1 MGLFFVEKKTKDL
14 REVMDGNF
22 PFLCGIWYNV
32 SIMGRKK
39 KTKEIDQDIDEE
51 AEVKESSGILH
62 HDVKRSIAAVFLFTL
77 GILFALGFFKSA
89 GMLGTFFDRMAG
101 LGLGWGKWIFPFL
114 LFLAGIFLFR
124 RRTSSWSDVVKL
136 GGLSV
141 AFLSFLGLLHSFQ
154 SGNLE
159 QLAMNGQGGGYIGFG
174 LAILFGKLAG
184 TIGGTILFVALFL
197 IGVLAA
203 FNFSLLQFSDSLS
216 EWTKRRDSD
225 QSSSAEKDAGGE
237 GEETSHTDE
246 PASPSAGSGMD
257 VLAVDPVVT
266 EQEKLEQEN
275 IKHIHF
281 PQDDGGELATGK
293 TSDMKK
299 HSELASVPAYFLSGE
314 RKPFVVAPRRSS
326 RKRTFW
332 QLPTPDLLD
341 TSSEEGFG
349 GDTEARAEIIRQT
362 LENFGIPVVHHATM
376 VGPTVTQY
384 MFSPAGGVKLS
395 RITTLSDNLAL
406 AMAAPSIRIQ
416 APIPGK
422 SLIGIEVPNQVQAI
436 VRLRNILESQAFL
449 KRNSPLTVALGKDV
463 HGDYAVAD
471 IGKMPHLLV
480 AGTTRS
486 GKSVFVNALL
496 LSLLYQNAPDDL
508 RLILIDPKRV
518 ELSLYNGIPHLI
530 TDVIVEPK
538 KVVNALRSM
547 VGEMDRR
554 YKLLE
559 QVGSRDIESY
569 HVRCARGEKR
579 TVPLPGGGHREED
592 LPKLPYIVIVI
603 DEMADLMMSHGREVE
618 GVIVRLAQMA
628 RAVGIHLVLATQR
641 PSVEVITGLIKA
653 NIVTRIA
660 FQVATQIDSRTI
672 LDQGG
677 AEKLIGQGDMLFTT
691 AGYPQPRR
699 IQGPFVSED
708 EVRNVVEFIREQ
720 KLAAGFEESI
730 DGDVTVNSPIRE
742 REFALPSLPRANGD
756 LEAAPVGPDTD
767 SFAHPEKLSDGIVFS
782 LDDEEHLE
790 EDQDP
795 RYEEARQVV
804 LEFRQASTSFLQRRM
819 GLGYSRAAKII
830 DCLEKNGVI
839 GPKDGSKPRDI
850 LALGGSSAP
859 GDSPAHVSV
868 DHDDPVSNAESE
880 EMSMGDTQED
890 KWQI

>member
-1 MGLFFVEKKTKDL
+1 MPESFSFLLFL
-14 REVMDGNF
+14 
-22 PFLCGIWYNV
+22 LGIWYTG

-39 KTKEIDQDIDEE
+39 KTNEVSSRVAEEEEE
-51 AEVKESSGILH
+51 ASPSVLH

-89 GMLGTFFDRMAG
+89 GILGTFFDRVAG

-124 RRTSSWSDVVKL
+124 RRTSSWSDAVKL

-141 AFLSFLGLLHSFQ
+141 AFVSLLGFLHSIQ
-154 SGNLE
+154 SGDLE
-159 QLAMNGQGGGYIGFG
+159 QLAASGRGGGYIGFG
-174 LAILFGKLAG
+174 LAALFEKLAG
-184 TIGGTILFVALFL
+184 SIGGTILFVALFL
-197 IGVLAA
+197 IGTIAA
-203 FNFSLLQFSDSLS
+203 FNFSLLQFSDSLR
-216 EWTKRRDSD
+216 EWSRRREGGDELPQSD
-225 QSSSAEKDAGGE
+225 PDQAL
-237 GEETSHTDE
+237 
-246 PASPSAGSGMD
+246 PSADG
-257 VLAVDPVVT
+257 VPVASTLT
-266 EQEKLEQEN
+266 EPSTETPAESTLLTEEEKLGKEN

-281 PQDDGGELATGK
+281 PGEGNEKDAEGNAHAEK
-293 TSDMKK
+293 QAD
-299 HSELASVPAYFLSGE
+299 LASVPAYFLSGE
-314 RKPFVVAPRRSS
+314 RKPFVVAPRRSL

-436 VRLRNILESQAFL
+436 VRLRNILESHAFL
-449 KRNSPLTVALGKDV
+449 KRTSALTIALGKDV

-486 GKSVFVNALL
+486 GKSVFINALL

-569 HVRCARGEKR
+569 HMRCARGEKR
-579 TVPLPGGGHREED
+579 SVALPGGGEREED

-677 AEKLIGQGDMLFTT
+677 AEKLVGQGDMLFTT
-691 AGYPQPRR
+691 AGFPQPRR

-708 EVRNVVEFIREQ
+708 EVRNVVDFIREQ

-730 DGDVTVNSPIRE
+730 DGEISTGSPIRE
-742 REFALPSLPRANGD
+742 REFSLSLPRSNGD

-767 SFAHPEKLSDGIVFS
+767 SFAHPEKISDGIVFS
-782 LDDEEHLE
+782 LDDEEMSE
-790 EDQDP
+790 SDVDP
-795 RYEEARQVV
+795 RYEEARHIV

-819 GLGYSRAAKII
+819 GLGYSRAAKLI
-830 DCLEKNGVI
+830 DCLERAGVI
-839 GPKDGSKPRDI
+839 GPKDGSKQREI
-850 LALGGSSAP
+850 FAGGEVSSSQNSSA
-859 GDSPAHVSV
+859 SPSVEPDAHAIEANRQTPSM
-868 DHDDPVSNAESE
+868 ESPE
-880 EMSMGDTQED
+880 RDD
-890 KWQI
+890 KWQV

>member
-1 MGLFFVEKKTKDL
+1 
-14 REVMDGNF
+14 
-22 PFLCGIWYNV
+22 
-32 SIMGRKK
+32 MGRKK
-39 KTKEIDQDIDEE
+39 KTKEVSQPDLEDDDR
-51 AEVKESSGILH
+51 AESPGILH

-89 GMLGTFFDRMAG
+89 GILGTFFDRVAG

-124 RRTSSWSDVVKL
+124 RRTSSWSDAVKL
-136 GGLSV
+136 GGLSI
-141 AFLSFLGLLHSFQ
+141 AFLSFLGFLHSLQ
-154 SGNLE
+154 SGDLA
-159 QLAMNGQGGGYIGFG
+159 QLAVSGRGGGYIGFG
-174 LAILFGKLAG
+174 LASLFGKLAG
-184 TIGGTILFVALFL
+184 TLGGTILFVALFL
-197 IGVLAA
+197 IGTIAA
-203 FNFSLLQFSDSLS
+203 FNFSLLRFSDSLS
-216 EWTKRRDSD
+216 EWTKRRDLNDVTSD
-225 QSSSAEKDAGGE
+225 DEAESEK
-237 GEETSHTDE
+237 TSGDGTTVSESIPQDSH
-246 PASPSAGSGMD
+246 GVD
-257 VLAVDPVVT
+257 VPIVDPIVT
-266 EQEKLEQEN
+266 EKEKLEQEN
-275 IKHIHF
+275 IKRIHF
-281 PQDDGGELATGK
+281 PQENEKNVEGRNAEAQ
-293 TSDMKK
+293 K
-299 HSELASVPAYFLSGE
+299 HAELASVPAYFLSGE
-314 RKPFVVAPRRSS
+314 RKPFVVTPRRSS

-332 QLPTPDLLD
+332 QLPTSDLLD

-406 AMAAPSIRIQ
+406 AMEAPSIRIQ

-422 SLIGIEVPNQVQAI
+422 ALIGIEVPNQVQAI

-449 KRNSPLTVALGKDV
+449 KRSSALTVALGKDV

-486 GKSVFVNALL
+486 GKSVFINALL

-569 HVRCARGEKR
+569 HVRCARGERR
-579 TVPLPGGGHREED
+579 TVPLPGGGSREED

-730 DGDVTVNSPIRE
+730 DGEISTSSPIRE
-742 REFALPSLPRANGD
+742 REFALPSLPRADGN
-756 LEAAPVGPDTD
+756 LEAAPVGPDAE
-767 SFAHPEKLSDGIVFS
+767 SFSHPEKLSDGIVFS
-782 LDDEEHLE
+782 LDDASSLE

-830 DCLEKNGVI
+830 DCLEKAGVV
-839 GPKDGSKPRDI
+839 GPKDGSKPREI
-850 LALGGSSAP
+850 LASSGTPANVSSP
-859 GDSPAHVSV
+859 IDSSVS
-868 DHDDPVSNAESE
+868 DSDDEDLPTESAQ
-880 EMSMGDTQED
+880 DD
-890 KWQI
+890 KWQV

>member
-1 MGLFFVEKKTKDL
+1 
-14 REVMDGNF
+14 
-22 PFLCGIWYNV
+22 
-32 SIMGRKK
+32 MGRKK
-39 KTKEIDQDIDEE
+39 KI
-51 AEVKESSGILH
+51 KESPQSDSENGDRVESPGILH

-77 GILFALGFFKSA
+77 SILFALGFFKSA
-89 GMLGTFFDRMAG
+89 GILGTFFDRMAG

-114 LFLAGIFLFR
+114 LFLAGIFLLR
-124 RRTSSWSDVVKL
+124 RRTSSWSDAVKL

-141 AFLSFLGLLHSFQ
+141 AFLSFLGFLHSLQ
-154 SGNLE
+154 GGDLA
-159 QLAMNGQGGGYIGFG
+159 QLAASGRGGGYIGFG
-174 LAILFGKLAG
+174 LALFFGKLAG
-184 TIGGTILFVALFL
+184 ALGGTILFIALFL
-197 IGVLAA
+197 IGTIAA

-216 EWTKRRDSD
+216 EWTRRRDSD
-225 QSSSAEKDAGGE
+225 ESVGDGTDSEKLLSSGSPMDELASNSPDRTDMSAVNPIDTEK
-237 GEETSHTDE
+237 
-246 PASPSAGSGMD
+246 
-257 VLAVDPVVT
+257 
-266 EQEKLEQEN
+266 EKLEQEN

-281 PQDDGGELATGK
+281 PREEDEKTAEGK
-293 TSDMKK
+293 DSETRK

-314 RKPFVVAPRRSS
+314 RKPFVVASRQSS

-349 GDTEARAEIIRQT
+349 GDTEARAEVIRQT

-406 AMAAPSIRIQ
+406 AMEAPSIRIQ

-422 SLIGIEVPNQVQAI
+422 ALIGIEVPNQVQAI
-436 VRLRNILESQAFL
+436 VRLRNILESQSFL
-449 KRNSPLTVALGKDV
+449 KRNSSLTVALGKDV
-463 HGDYAVAD
+463 HGEYAVAD

-554 YKLLE
+554 YRLLE
-559 QVGSRDIESY
+559 QAGSRDIESY

-579 TVPLPGGGHREED
+579 TVSLPGGGSREED
-592 LPKLPYIVIVI
+592 LPRLPYIVIVI

-720 KLAAGFEESI
+720 KLAVGFEESI
-730 DGDVTVNSPIRE
+730 DGEISTSSPLRE
-742 REFALPSLPRANGD
+742 REFALPPLPRSDGN
-756 LEAAPVGPDTD
+756 LEAAPVGPDTE
-767 SFAHPEKLSDGIVFS
+767 SFPHPEKLSDGIVFS
-782 LDDEEHLE
+782 LDDEASLLE

-830 DCLEKNGVI
+830 DCLEKAGVI
-839 GPKDGSKPRDI
+839 GPKDGSKPREI
-850 LALGGSSAP
+850 LVSGNIS
-859 GDSPAHVSV
+859 AHVSPSAV
-868 DHDDPVSNAESE
+868 SPAPPEDSDDLPSESAQ
-880 EMSMGDTQED
+880 DD
-890 KWQI
+890 KWQV

>member
-1 MGLFFVEKKTKDL
+1 
-14 REVMDGNF
+14 
-22 PFLCGIWYNV
+22 
-32 SIMGRKK
+32 MGRKK
-39 KTKEIDQDIDEE
+39 KTKEISQPDSEDDDR
-51 AEVKESSGILH
+51 AESPDILH
-62 HDVKRSIAAVFLFTL
+62 RDVKRSIVAVFLFTL
-77 GILFALGFFKSA
+77 GILFALGFFESA
-89 GMLGTFFDRMAG
+89 GILGTFFDRVAG

-114 LFLAGIFLFR
+114 LFLAGVFLFR
-124 RRTSSWSDVVKL
+124 RRTSSWSDAVKL
-136 GGLSV
+136 GGLSM
-141 AFLSFLGLLHSFQ
+141 AFLSFLGFLHSLQ
-154 SGNLE
+154 GGDLA
-159 QLAMNGQGGGYIGFG
+159 QLAASGRGGGYIGFG
-174 LAILFGKLAG
+174 LATLFGKLAG
-184 TIGGTILFVALFL
+184 TLGGTILFVALFL
-197 IGVLAA
+197 IGTIAA
-203 FNFSLLQFSDSLS
+203 FNFSLLRFSDSLG
-216 EWTKRRDSD
+216 EWTKRRNLDEVTSDDEVEPEKTSDDSATVSELTPHD
-225 QSSSAEKDAGGE
+225 
-237 GEETSHTDE
+237 SHG
-246 PASPSAGSGMD
+246 AD
-257 VLAVDPVVT
+257 VPIVDPIVT
-266 EQEKLEQEN
+266 EKEKLEQEN
-275 IKHIHF
+275 IKRIHF
-281 PQDDGGELATGK
+281 PQEDEKNVGGRNAE
-293 TSDMKK
+293 SQK

-314 RKPFVVAPRRSS
+314 RKPFVVTPRRSS

-332 QLPTPDLLD
+332 QLPTSDLLD

-406 AMAAPSIRIQ
+406 AMEAPSIRIQ

-422 SLIGIEVPNQVQAI
+422 ALIGIEVPNQVQAI

-449 KRNSPLTVALGKDV
+449 KRSSALTVALGKDV

-486 GKSVFVNALL
+486 GKSVFINALL

-579 TVPLPGGGHREED
+579 TVPLPGGGSREED

-730 DGDVTVNSPIRE
+730 DGEISTNSPIRE
-742 REFALPSLPRANGD
+742 REFALPSLPRADGN
-756 LEAAPVGPDTD
+756 LEAAPVGPDVE
-767 SFAHPEKLSDGIVFS
+767 SFQHPEKLSDGMVFS
-782 LDDEEHLE
+782 LDDEVSSLE

-819 GLGYSRAAKII
+819 GLGYSRAAKLI
-830 DCLEKNGVI
+830 DCLEKAGVI
-839 GPKDGSKPRDI
+839 GPKDGSKPREI
-850 LALGGSSAP
+850 LVSKDASTNTSSPIDSSAS
-859 GDSPAHVSV
+859 DL
-868 DHDDPVSNAESE
+868 DDEDLPMESAQ
-880 EMSMGDTQED
+880 DD
-890 KWQI
+890 KWQV

>member
-1 MGLFFVEKKTKDL
+1 M
-14 REVMDGNF
+14 N
-22 PFLCGIWYNV
+22 
-32 SIMGRKK
+32 
-39 KTKEIDQDIDEE
+39 
-51 AEVKESSGILH
+51 ESPGILH
-62 HDVKRSIAAVFLFTL
+62 HDVKRSIVAILLFTA

-89 GMLGTFFDRMAG
+89 GMLGLFFDRMAG
-101 LGLGWGKWIFPFL
+101 LGLGWGKWVFPFL
-114 LFLAGIFLFR
+114 LFLAGVFLFR

-136 GGLSV
+136 GGLTV

-154 SGNLE
+154 SGDLE
-159 QLAMNGQGGGYIGFG
+159 QLALEGRGGGYIGFW
-174 LAILFGKLAG
+174 LAMLFEKLAG
-184 TIGGTILFVALFL
+184 TVGGTILFVAIFL
-197 IGVLAA
+197 VGTIAA
-203 FNFSLLQFSDSLS
+203 FNFSLLQFSDSFG
-216 EWTKRRDSD
+216 EWAKRRDANRPD
-225 QSSSAEKDAGGE
+225 FEKDGE
-237 GEETSHTDE
+237 GTVAESGSPDE
-246 PASPSAGSGMD
+246 PISEIQVGTEAPAT
-257 VLAVDPVVT
+257 VDPVVI
-266 EQEKLEQEN
+266 EKEKLEQEN

-281 PQDDGGELATGK
+281 PQEENEKQSGTASADMRKG
-293 TSDMKK
+293 SD
-299 HSELASVPAYFLSGE
+299 LASVPAYFLSGE
-314 RKPFVVAPRRSS
+314 RKPFSVEPRRSS

-341 TSSEEGFG
+341 ASSEEGFG
-349 GDTEARAEIIRQT
+349 GDTESRAEIIRQT

-406 AMAAPSIRIQ
+406 AMEAPSIRIQ

-422 SLIGIEVPNQVQAI
+422 ALIGIEVPNQVQAV
-436 VRLRNILESQAFL
+436 VRLRNILESSAFL

-486 GKSVFVNALL
+486 GKSVFINAIL

-569 HVRCARGEKR
+569 HVRSARGEKR
-579 TVPLPGGGHREED
+579 TVSLPGGGQREED
-592 LPKLPYIVIVI
+592 LPKLPYIIIVI

-628 RAVGIHLVLATQR
+628 RAVGIHLILATQR

-708 EVRNVVEFIREQ
+708 EVHNVVEFIRDQ
-720 KLAAGFEESI
+720 KRAAGFEESI
-730 DGDVTVNSPIRE
+730 DGEISTGSPIRE
-742 REFALPSLPRANGD
+742 REFALPPLPRSNGD
-756 LEAAPVGPDTD
+756 LEAAPVGPDPE
-767 SFAHPEKLSDGIVFS
+767 SPAHPERFSDSIVFS
-782 LDDEEHLE
+782 LDDEENLE

-795 RYEEARQVV
+795 RYEEARRVV

-830 DCLEKNGVI
+830 DCLEKNRVI
-839 GPKDGSKPRDI
+839 GPKDGSKPREI
-850 LALGGSSAP
+850 IALNGI
-859 GDSPAHVSV
+859 SPAKASSPENSAGIADVADEQGASS
-868 DHDDPVSNAESE
+868 PE
-880 EMSMGDTQED
+880 DTQED
-890 KWQI
+890 KWQM

>member
-1 MGLFFVEKKTKDL
+1 
-14 REVMDGNF
+14 
-22 PFLCGIWYNV
+22 
-32 SIMGRKK
+32 MGRKK
-39 KTKEIDQDIDEE
+39 KTNEELPRISEEEE
-51 AEVKESSGILH
+51 ASSGALH

-77 GILFALGFFKSA
+77 GLLFALGFFKSA
-89 GMLGTFFDRMAG
+89 GILGSFLDRMSG

-114 LFLAGIFLFR
+114 LFLAGTFLFR
-124 RRTSSWSDVVKL
+124 RRASSWSDAVKL
-136 GGLSV
+136 GGLTV
-141 AFLSFLGLLHSFQ
+141 AFVSVLGFLHSTQ
-154 SGNLE
+154 NGDLE
-159 QLAMNGQGGGYIGFG
+159 QLAANGQGGGYVGFG
-174 LAILFGKLAG
+174 LAFLFEKLAG
-184 TIGGTILFVALFL
+184 PVGGTILFIALFL
-197 IGVLAA
+197 IGTISA
-203 FNFSLLQFSDSLS
+203 FNFSLLRLSDLFRERSQRK
-216 EWTKRRDSD
+216 E
-225 QSSSAEKDAGGE
+225 E
-237 GEETSHTDE
+237 GEIPQDNVENPISPMNKSLAASISETS
-246 PASPSAGSGMD
+246 PSEIPIENTS
-257 VLAVDPVVT
+257 LT
-266 EQEKLEQEN
+266 EEEKLGKEN

-281 PQDDGGELATGK
+281 PGEGSEEDTEGK
-293 TSDMKK
+293 KLPLENPLD
-299 HSELASVPAYFLSGE
+299 LASVPAYFLSGE
-314 RKPFVVAPRRSS
+314 RKPLVVAPRRSL

-362 LENFGIPVVHHATM
+362 FENFGIPVVHHATM

-436 VRLRNILESQAFL
+436 VRLRNVLESPAFL
-449 KRNSPLTVALGKDV
+449 KRTSALTIVLGKDV
-463 HGDYAVAD
+463 HGDYAVSD

-486 GKSVFVNALL
+486 GKSVFINAIL

-508 RLILIDPKRV
+508 RLVLIDPKRV

-559 QVGSRDIESY
+559 KVGSRDIESY
-569 HVRCARGEKR
+569 HARCARGEKR
-579 TVPLPGGGHREED
+579 SVALPGGGEREED

-677 AEKLIGQGDMLFTT
+677 AEKLVGQGDMLFTT
-691 AGYPQPRR
+691 AGLPQPRR

-708 EVRNVVEFIREQ
+708 EVRNVVDFIREQ
-720 KLAAGFEESI
+720 KFSAGFEESI
-730 DGDVTVNSPIRE
+730 DGEISTGSSIRE
-742 REFALPSLPRANGD
+742 REFSLSLPRSNGD
-756 LEAAPVGPDTD
+756 LEAAPVGPDTG
-767 SFAHPEKLSDGIVFS
+767 SFPHPEKLSDGIVFS
-782 LDDEEHLE
+782 LDDEAAP
-790 EDQDP
+790 DGDVDP

-830 DCLEKNGVI
+830 DCLEKAGVI
-839 GPKDGSKPRDI
+839 GPKDGSKPREI
-850 LALGGSSAP
+850 LELGHASAHA
-859 GDSPAHVSV
+859 SVPAES
-868 DHDDPVSNAESE
+868 PVSEADNDNLSTKN
-880 EMSMGDTQED
+880 D
-890 KWQI
+890 